1 MKQQLR
7 NFAIFILC
15 SAANTHAGNWF
26 GSGPFA
32 LGQYYPGQLN
42 GKYQAVVS
50 APAGS
55 LNVISGVLGFA
66 IVDGAPPSRQTE
78 TQTADFF
85 VVARNVEL
93 GVDPFQNYFAIFVDG
108 QVYRGQTVA
117 GINSDSGV
125 ISGAL
130 QGTDPAA
137 NQGLSFTN
145 VDIDGIAYSVPN
157 TFSIVNRG
165 LSGGFT
171 ANVTQNKATY
181 TFSGQGNLSTPS
193 QAQTVSI
200 DLPLI
205 GPPAGGATL
214 TTVTVSATGNVR
226 TATVPFLLSGMKT
239 SNFATNAISSA
250 QTAQ

>member
-1 MKQQLR
+1 MKTSVVAL
-7 NFAIFILC
+7 FMVTSFVAPSL
-15 SAANTHAGNWF
+15 AGWF
-26 GSGPFA
+26 GAGPWTPTNT
-32 LGQYYPGQLN
+32 YYPGQLN

-55 LNVISGVLGFA
+55 ANTISGVLGFA

-85 VVARNVEL
+85 VVARNVQL

-117 GINSDSGV
+117 GINSATGV

-145 VDIDGIAYSVPN
+145 IDINGIAFGVPN

-171 ANVTQNKATY
+171 ANVMQNKATF
-181 TFSGQGNLSTPS
+181 TFQGQGNLSTPS
-193 QAQTVSI
+193 QQQTVTI

-205 GPPAGGATL
+205 GSAPTNTL
-214 TTVTVSATGNVR
+214 TNLAISARGTVT

-239 SNFATNAISSA
+239 SNFATNAVSSA
-250 QTAQ
+250 QTTQ

>member
-1 MKQQLR
+1 MKKQL
-7 NFAIFILC
+7 ASLLLIVLSC
-15 SAANTHAGNWF
+15 ASGSAGNWF
-26 GSGPFA
+26 GGGPFTPE
-32 LGQYYPGQLN
+32 GTYYPGQLN
-42 GKYQAVVS
+42 GKYQAIVS

-55 LNVISGVLGFA
+55 LNTISGVLGFA

-117 GINSDSGV
+117 GINPDSGAV
-125 ISGAL
+125 SGAL

-145 VDIDGIAYSVPN
+145 IDIDGIAYDVPN
-157 TFSIVNRG
+157 TFSIINRG
-165 LSGGFT
+165 LSGGFS

-205 GPPAGGATL
+205 GPPPPGASL
-214 TTVTVSATGNVR
+214 TTVTVSATGNVQ
-226 TATVPFLLSGMKT
+226 TATVPFLLSGIKT
-239 SNFATNAISSA
+239 SNFATNAVSSA
-250 QTAQ
+250 QAAQ